1 MVSHCYPPAKGRFP
15 RVTHPSATR
24 VSVSKLTDTP
34 VRLACIRHAAS
45 VSPEPGSNSPKKVYF
60 LTLRKLTFAGSFIT
74 RLIVCLQIQ
83 NRYLDCIL
91 TLFSFQGSLPLQA
104 TFISVPAPDN
114 KVNRQSYVFCIIFK
128 NSICKTYFNPQNTWS
143 PK

>member
-83 NRYLDCIL
+83 NRYLDLHSYFVQFSRFVAQVLIIKPKLIDVNWYLLFPRANRINNTIL
-91 TLFSFQGSLPLQA
+91 A
-104 TFISVPAPDN
+104 TAS
-114 KVNRQSYVFCIIFK
+114 Q
-128 NSICKTYFNPQNTWS
+128 Q
-143 PK
+143 